1 MYKTREVAYLLF
13 KGLEDLQFPTAYA
26 LRAVGLFRLR
36 EVVHWEE

>member
-13 KGLEDLQFPTAYA
+13 KDLEDLPFPKANA

-36 EVVHWEE
+36 EAVHWEE